1 MSTSSH
7 PSGPLAGIRVLELG
21 GIGPGPYCGMLL
33 ADLGA
38 EVIRI
43 DPPTKSG
50 RRSGH
55 PVLHRNRRSVALDL
69 KNVNDVDAVLRIVDR
84 SDALIEG
91 FRPGVAERLGLGPQ
105 ECRGRNPRLVY
116 GRMTGW
122 GQEGPLAHL
131 PGHDINYIAI
141 GGALGAIGADG
152 ECPPVPVNFVGDM
165 GGGGLLLA
173 FGIVSALYHAAA
185 TGEGQVVDAAM
196 TDGAASQLALVHGM
210 MATGSWVERRGANF
224 IDGGAPYYRTYRTSD
239 GGFMAMGCAEPQFY
253 AVMLRVL
260 GLSEDPL
267 FAHQNDRAAW
277 PAMGERIAAILA
289 TRTRDEWTKVF
300 ADEEACVTP
309 VLGLREAA
317 EHPHNAARGT
327 YLTDDGILQ
336 PAPAPRF
343 LGTPAGRP
351 RPAGRVGQDTDA
363 VLAELGITA
372 AK

>member
-185 TGEGQVVDAAM
+185 TGEGQVVDAARV
-196 TDGAASQLALVHGM
+196 A
-210 MATGSWVERRGANF
+210 ERR
-224 IDGGAPYYRTYRTSD
+224 
-239 GGFMAMGCAEPQFY
+239 
-253 AVMLRVL
+253 
-260 GLSEDPL
+260 
-267 FAHQNDRAAW
+267 
-277 PAMGERIAAILA
+277 
-289 TRTRDEWTKVF
+289 
-300 ADEEACVTP
+300 
-309 VLGLREAA
+309 
-317 EHPHNAARGT
+317 
-327 YLTDDGILQ
+327 LQ
-336 PAPAPRF
+336 
-343 LGTPAGRP
+343 
-351 RPAGRVGQDTDA
+351 
-363 VLAELGITA
+363 
-372 AK
+372 